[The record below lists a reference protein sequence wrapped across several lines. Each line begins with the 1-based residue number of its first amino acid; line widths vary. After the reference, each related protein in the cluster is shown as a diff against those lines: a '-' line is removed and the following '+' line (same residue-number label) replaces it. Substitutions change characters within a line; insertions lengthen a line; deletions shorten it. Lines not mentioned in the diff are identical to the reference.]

1 MMNRIRIFLSG
12 SIAACALL
20 VTTAT
25 TAATQIAP
33 VGSTFVVLTATPVL
47 VGAGVGVD
55 KIGTAALFPDASG
68 NLIGAFAITG
78 GTLDPDLGNALVEH
92 EGSGLAL
99 SRNGTTVNLENFLI
113 DTTLPTD
120 TIFGKVSVGSTT
132 LENVPLFTLSGANL
146 FLSETAGDA
155 LVSFLAIPD
164 LGGAQL
170 GFALTNPL
178 PVPEPET
185 YAMMGAGLVLLAFA
199 RSGRRQK
206 VAVQA

>member
-1 MMNRIRIFLSG
+1 MMNRIRNFLSA

-20 VTTAT
+20 VSAAAG
-25 TAATQIAP
+25 AATPIAP

-55 KIGTAALFPDASG
+55 KLGTAALFPDASG

-78 GTLDPDLGNALVEH
+78 GTLNPDLSNALVAH
-92 EGSGLAL
+92 EGSGLQL
-99 SRNGTTVNLENFLI
+99 SRNGTDVNLENFLI

-120 TIFGKVSVGSTT
+120 TIFGRVSVGATT
-132 LENVPLFTLSGANL
+132 LENVPLFTLNGANL
-146 FLSETAGDA
+146 FLTDVAGDA
-155 LVSFLAIPD
+155 LVSFLGIPD

-185 YAMMGAGLVLLAFA
+185 YAMMAAGLVLLAVA
-199 RSGRRQK
+199 RSRRKQTAA
-206 VAVQA
+206 VAA

>member
-25 TAATQIAP
+25 
-33 VGSTFVVLTATPVL
+33 TFVVLTATPVL

>member
-1 MMNRIRIFLSG
+1 MQDRIRNFLSA

-20 VTTAT
+20 VTASAG
-25 TAATQIAP
+25 AATSVAP

-55 KIGTAALFPDASG
+55 KLGTAALFPDASG

-78 GTLDPDLGNALVEH
+78 GTLDPDLGNALIEH
-92 EGSGLAL
+92 DGSGLQL
-99 SRNGTTVNLENFLI
+99 SRNGTDVKLENFLI
-113 DTTLPTD
+113 NTTLPTD
-120 TIFGKVSVGSTT
+120 TIFGQVTVGTTT
-132 LENVPLFTLSGANL
+132 LSDVPLFTLNGSNL
-146 FLSETAGDA
+146 FLSDAAGDA
-155 LVSFLAIPD
+155 LVTFLGIPD

-199 RSGRRQK
+199 RSRRK
-206 VAVQA
+206 ASVTVAA